1 MAPSKRPSSSTT
13 TTTGGFWWPP
23 SRAPWTRPMPT
34 PRSWSST
41 TDRPTIRGRSSP
53 ATATAFVQ
61 FSRPMAVRLP
71 RSMPDSRPA
80 RTMSSAM
87 LDSDDLFYPNK
98 VERIART
105 FESYPEIRWV
115 FHPVCREY
123 EDGRRK
129 PTPPLQRALY
139 MDIREPALRGKL
151 PGPPGPVTSGIV
163 LSRTLLDRILP
174 MPESIRITADNYLI
188 FLAAALERGVYLDD
202 VLALQC
208 IHGSNNYTVRRDRTL
223 TQARVLSFNY
233 PQHAT
238 AIPCTVHSEQRHLL
252 HSGTTSERSAEIRSA
267 SRPLRTMCRMSRF
280 ENCPISFYGPAI
292 IG

>member
-1 MAPSKRPSSSTT
+1 MPSIHRGKLLGRLGNGAIKATIIINNYNYGRFLVTAIESALDQTYADTEVVVVDDGST
-13 TTTGGFWWPP
+13 
-23 SRAPWTRPMPT
+23 
-34 PRSWSST
+34 
-41 TDRPTIRGRSSP
+41 D
-53 ATATAFVQ
+53 
-61 FSRPMAVRLP
+61 
-71 RSMPDSRPA
+71 DSRHIIAGYGNRIRPVLKA
-80 RTMSSAM
+80 NGGQASAFNAGFAASTDDVIRM

-151 PGPPGPVTSGIV
+151 PEPPGPVTSGIV
-163 LSRTLLDRILP
+163 LSRTMLDRILP

-252 HSGTTSERSAEIRSA
+252 HSAWDYVRA
-267 SRPLRTMCRMSRF
+267 LRRD
-280 ENCPISFYGPAI
+280 PICEPAFA
-292 IG
+292 G